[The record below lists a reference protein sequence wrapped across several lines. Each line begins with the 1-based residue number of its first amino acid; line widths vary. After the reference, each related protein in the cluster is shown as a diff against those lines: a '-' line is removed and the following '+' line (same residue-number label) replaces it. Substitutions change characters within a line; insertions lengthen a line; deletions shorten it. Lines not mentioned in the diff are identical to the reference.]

1 MTGLFRVYGSV
12 AALPDSVWDVLLN
25 RGAALHAELRQRT
38 AELVEDV
45 RRHGDAALRRQA
57 LELDG
62 VSCAALEVPAQ
73 ELERALA
80 GLDPSLR
87 AALARAAANIRAV
100 HYAFRPVP
108 MRARSPDGAV
118 LLRRPDPLECAGVYA
133 PGGRAAYPSSLLM
146 GAVPAR
152 VAGVREVIVCSPALE
167 GGFPDP
173 LVLAA
178 AAIAKADRVFA
189 AGGAGAIAAM
199 AFGTESIPRVQCIVG
214 PGNAWVDEAKRQLAG
229 TVRIDAPAGP
239 SELLI
244 LADDSASPDRL
255 AHELTAQAEHDPDA
269 AVVLVTTEPG
279 LIRQVETALQ
289 TMIASAPRAEI
300 IREALARRGGALVAH
315 SLDEALEFAAR
326 YAAEHVLLACRGAL
340 AAAGRVRNAGSIFVG
355 ESSSVVFGD
364 YLTGSNHV
372 LPTGGAARTW
382 SGLSTDTFVRWTT
395 VQETPAGVAAI
406 LASDSA
412 RLARAEGLDAHAR
425 AARMA
430 ELVP

>member
-12 AALPDSVWDVLLN
+12 ATLSDAAWGVLLD
-25 RGAALHAELRQRT
+25 RGAALDAGPRQRT
-38 AELVEDV
+38 AELVEEV
-45 RRHGDAALRRQA
+45 KRGGDAAVRRQA

-62 VSCAALEVPAQ
+62 VTCAALEVPAR
-73 ELERALA
+73 ELDRALA
-80 GLDPSLR
+80 GLDRSLR
-87 AALARAAANIRAV
+87 AALSRAAANIRAV
-100 HYAFRPVP
+100 HRAFRPVP
-108 MRARSPDGAV
+108 MRTRSPDGAL
-118 LLRRPDPLECAGVYA
+118 LLRRPDPLDCVGVYA

-152 VAGVREVIVCSPALE
+152 VAGVREVIVCSPAFE
-167 GGFPDP
+167 GGLPDP

-178 AAIAKADRVFA
+178 AAIANADRVFV

-214 PGNAWVDEAKRQLAG
+214 PGNAWVDEAKRQVAG

-244 LADDSASPDRL
+244 LADASARPDRL
-255 AHELTAQAEHDPDA
+255 GHELTAQAEHDPDA
-269 AVVLVTTEPG
+269 AIVLVTTEPG
-279 LIRQVETALQ
+279 LVRRVEAKMLER
-289 TMIASAPRAEI
+289 IASAPRAKI
-300 IREALARRGGALVAH
+300 IREALARRGAALVAR

-326 YAAEHVLLACRGAL
+326 YAAEHVLLACRGAVD
-340 AAAGRVRNAGSIFVG
+340 AAGRVRNAGSIFVG

-395 VQETPAGVAAI
+395 VQETPAGVAAL
-406 LASDSA
+406 LASDTA
-412 RLARAEGLDAHAR
+412 RLARAEGLDAHAS
-425 AARMA
+425 AARAM
-430 ELVP
+430 ERVS

>member
-1 MTGLFRVYGSV
+1 MTGLFRVYGAV
-12 AALPDSVWDVLLN
+12 ATLSDAEWGVLAD
-25 RGAALHAELRQRT
+25 RGAALHDGLRHRT

-45 RRHGDAALRRQA
+45 RRHGDVALRRQA

-62 VSCAALEVPAQ
+62 VTCAALEVPRR
-73 ELERALA
+73 ELNRALT

-100 HYAFRPVP
+100 HDAFRPVP
-108 MRARSPDGAV
+108 MTTRSPDGA
-118 LLRRPDPLECAGVYA
+118 LILRRPDPLECAGVYA
-133 PGGRAAYPSSLLM
+133 PGGRAAYPSSVLM

-152 VAGVREVIVCSPALE
+152 VAGVRDVVVCSPATE
-167 GGFPDP
+167 GGLPDP

-178 AAIAKADRVFA
+178 AAIADVDRVFV

-199 AFGTESIPRVQCIVG
+199 AFGTESIPRVQCLVG

-244 LADDSASPDRL
+244 LADDSATPERL

-279 LIRQVETALQ
+279 LIRRVEAELLER
-289 TMIASAPRAEI
+289 IASAPRAEI
-300 IREALARRGGALVAH
+300 IREALARRGAALVAH
-315 SLDEALEFAAR
+315 SLDEALEFAGR
-326 YAAEHVLLACRGAL
+326 YAAEHVLLACRGAVS
-340 AAAGRVRNAGSIFVG
+340 AAGRVRNAGSIFVG

-406 LASDSA
+406 LASDTA
-412 RLARAEGLDAHAR
+412 RLACAERLDAHAS
-425 AARMA
+425 AARRA
-430 ELVP
+430 ERVP

>member
-12 AALPDSVWDVLLN
+12 ATLSDAEWGVLAD
-25 RGAALHAELRQRT
+25 RGAAFHDGLRYRT
-38 AELVEDV
+38 AELVKDV

-62 VSCAALEVPAQ
+62 VSCAALEVPAP

-100 HYAFRPVP
+100 HHAFRPVP
-108 MRARSPDGAV
+108 MRTRSPDGA
-118 LLRRPDPLECAGVYA
+118 LILRRPDPLECAGVYA

-152 VAGVREVIVCSPALE
+152 VAGVREVIVCSPAMK

-178 AAIAKADRVFA
+178 AAIAKVDRVFV

-199 AFGTESIPRVQCIVG
+199 SFGTGSIPRVQCIVG

-244 LADDSASPDRL
+244 LADDSASPVRL

-279 LIRQVETALQ
+279 LIPRVEAELLER
-289 TMIASAPRAEI
+289 IASAPRAEI
-300 IREALARRGGALVAH
+300 IREALARRGGALVSR

-326 YAAEHVLLACRGAL
+326 YAAEHVLLACRGAVDT
-340 AAAGRVRNAGSIFVG
+340 AGRVRNAGSIFVG

-382 SGLSTDTFVRWTT
+382 SGLSTESFVRWTT
-395 VQETPAGVAAI
+395 VQETPARVAAI
-406 LASDSA
+406 LASDTA
-412 RLARAEGLDAHAR
+412 RLARAEGLDAHASTAR
-425 AARMA
+425 AMER
-430 ELVP
+430 VS